1 MEELASG
8 LIDAFVGVGA
18 EVVALGLEQICGE
31 AFGAVAVEEG
41 EGGAEGG
48 NGDAALSGDGDD
60 VAPAFLAVTDFAFE
74 IGVQQERL
82 EARMFVVGILDF
94 AEEGAADDAAAA
106 PHHGDAAVVEVPV
119 VFLGGGAQEHKAL
132 CVADN
137 FGGIKRATDVLDE
150 FRPLAGNGGFWAA
163 DFFAG
168 LHALV
173 FLR

>member
-74 IGVQQERL
+74 IGV
-82 EARMFVVGILDF
+82 
-94 AEEGAADDAAAA
+94 
-106 PHHGDAAVVEVPV
+106 
-119 VFLGGGAQEHKAL
+119 
-132 CVADN
+132 
-137 FGGIKRATDVLDE
+137 
-150 FRPLAGNGGFWAA
+150 
-163 DFFAG
+163 
-168 LHALV
+168 
-173 FLR
+173 